1 MEFIQHTTNW
11 VKGEIF
17 EGIIIGFFGLLTI
30 ICSLLLL
37 KFGET
42 QNSKALIIPLAI
54 VGILFLAIAIGGFVS
69 NNKRLPQFTEAFN
82 KDKTEFVK
90 SEKKRVEDFQYLYKM
105 TIISASVGFAIA
117 ICFFLFTNNPI
128 LKAIGLALI
137 MLGLS
142 GLIIDYF
149 SKERADTYYKAITT
163 EMESHC
169 S

>member
-17 EGIIIGFFGLLTI
+17 EGTIIGSFGLLTI
-30 ICSLLLL
+30 ICSLLFW

-42 QNSKALIIPLAI
+42 PNSKALIIPLAI
-54 VGILFLAIAIGGFVS
+54 VGIFFLTITIWGTAS
-69 NNKRLPQFTEAFN
+69 NNKRLHQYTEAFK

-105 TIISASVGFAIA
+105 TIIIASVGFAIA
-117 ICFFLFTNNPI
+117 ICFFLFTNSPI

-137 MLGLS
+137 ILGLS
-142 GLIIDYF
+142 GIIIDYF
-149 SKERADTYYKAITT
+149 SKERADTYYKAIIT
-163 EMESHC
+163 EMESH
-169 S
+169 